1 MRRLADRSL
10 YLGIRLCV
18 FLALLLFG
26 MTLSLR
32 EAEAGTELRISP
44 EFFVDETSGILV
56 LCEVENESEREIPE
70 VYLSLR
76 LPEGSEDQIYSFAT
90 AEFLREGTEGVRYD
104 SFPSG
109 EPLQI
114 FVPSLKPGELCLLQ
128 KQARG
133 GARSS
138 NWKRVCGAGKR
149 NTRQGSVMIF
159 PDE

>member
-44 EFFVDETSGILV
+44 EFFVDETSGILF

-76 LPEGSEDQIYSFAT
+76 LPEGSED
-90 AEFLREGTEGVRYD
+90 
-104 SFPSG
+104 
-109 EPLQI
+109 
-114 FVPSLKPGELCLLQ
+114 
-128 KQARG
+128 
-133 GARSS
+133 
-138 NWKRVCGAGKR
+138 
-149 NTRQGSVMIF
+149 
-159 PDE
+159 